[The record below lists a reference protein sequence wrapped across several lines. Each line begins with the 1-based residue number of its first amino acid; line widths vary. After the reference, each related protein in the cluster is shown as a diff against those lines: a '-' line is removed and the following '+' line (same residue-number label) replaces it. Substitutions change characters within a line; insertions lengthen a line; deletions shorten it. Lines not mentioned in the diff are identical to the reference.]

1 MVSML
6 ISTISRKGVRWM
18 DNKLSEYVLK
28 HSRKHDKE
36 LKYDFM
42 PSMLEIIERPAH
54 KAGTVIILGIFS
66 LLIAAV
72 IWACLSKTDIVV
84 TSSGTIQPVGNISSL
99 NSYAS
104 GTIKSINVEEGAY
117 VKEGDILIELDTQSL
132 DIDADTL
139 NNQKEVLEAQ
149 KSVYT
154 MIRNNEELNKID
166 ISMYDANLQP
176 YILTIIDN
184 DKAYH
189 NNLST
194 LESDKENAA
203 LNRDIANIK
212 LEEYNSNPDISQAEY
227 DAQRLVVKQTE
238 NAFIQAET
246 NVLKAQTTYSEQVNS
261 NISEINSKLSQ
272 IGADLEKYRLSIEN
286 QKIVAPVNGYI
297 NSIAVNNIG
306 ETVTSAQQVV
316 TIVPADTPVEMV
328 CYVKNMDI
336 ADIKVGMD
344 AEIKLEAYPYN
355 KYGTVKGTVKYI
367 SPSSFNIEKQ
377 GSVYLVKLDID
388 NSNSNINVM
397 SGLTGAVEI
406 KIGKRSIM
414 RYFLDPIVKGFG
426 DSMKEK

>member
-154 MIRNNEELNKID
+154 MIRNNEELDKID

-212 LEEYNSNPDISQAEY
+212 LEEYNRNPDISQAEY

-367 SPSSFNIEKQ
+367 SPSSFNTEQQ
-377 GSVYLVKLDID
+377 GSVYLVKLDVDDSNESID
-388 NSNSNINVM
+388 IM
-397 SGLTGAVEI
+397 SGLTGTVEV
-406 KIGKRSIM
+406 KVGKRSIM

>member
-1 MVSML
+1 ML
-6 ISTISRKGVRWM
+6 ISIISSKGVRSM
-18 DNKLSEYVLK
+18 DNEQREYALK

-54 KAGTVIILGIFS
+54 AAGTVIILGIFT

-117 VKEGDILIELDTQSL
+117 VKAGDVLIELDTQSL

-149 KSVYT
+149 KKIYT
-154 MIRNNEELNKID
+154 MIRNNEDLTQVD
-166 ISMYDANLQP
+166 ISKYDVNLQP
-176 YILTIIDN
+176 YILSIIDN

-194 LESDKENAA
+194 LESAKENAG

-212 LEEYNSNPDISQAEY
+212 LEEYNTNENISQAEY
-227 DAQRLVVKQTE
+227 DAQKLVVKQTE
-238 NAFIQAET
+238 NEFIQAET
-246 NVLKAQTTYSEQVNS
+246 NVLKAQITYSEQVNS
-261 NISEINSKLSQ
+261 NLSEINGKLSQ
-272 IGADLEKYRLSIEN
+272 IGAELEKYRLSIEN
-286 QKIVAPVNGYI
+286 QKIVAPINGYI
-297 NSIAVNNIG
+297 NNIAVNNVG

-336 ADIKVGMD
+336 ADIKTGMD

-355 KYGTVKGTVKYI
+355 KYGTVKGRVKYI
-367 SPSSFNIEKQ
+367 SPSSFNTEKM
-377 GSVYLVKLDID
+377 GSVYLVKLDVE
-388 NSNSNINVM
+388 NSNPKINVM
-397 SGLTGAVEI
+397 SGLTGAVEV
-406 KIGKRSIM
+406 KVGKRSIM

>member
-1 MVSML
+1 
-6 ISTISRKGVRWM
+6 M
-18 DNKLSEYVLK
+18 DNKLTEYALK

-54 KAGTVIILGIFS
+54 KAGTVIILGVFT

-104 GTIKSINVEEGAY
+104 GTIKSINIEEGAY
-117 VKEGDILIELDTQSL
+117 VKAGDVLIELDTQSL

-139 NNQKEVLEAQ
+139 NNQKKVLEAQ
-149 KSVYT
+149 KDIYSK
-154 MIRNNEELNKID
+154 IKNNADLTKVD
-166 ISMYDANLQP
+166 ISKFETDIQP
-176 YILTIIDN
+176 YILSIIDN
-184 DKAYH
+184 DKVYH

-194 LESDKENAA
+194 LESEKENAA

-212 LEEYNSNPDISQAEY
+212 LDEYNTNDDISQAEY
-227 DAQRLVVKQTE
+227 DAQKLVVKQTE

-246 NVLKAQTTYSEQVNS
+246 NVLKAQITYSEQINS
-261 NISEINSKLSQ
+261 AISEINGKLRQ
-272 IGADLEKYRLSIEN
+272 IEADLDKYRLSIEN

-297 NSIAVNNIG
+297 NNIAVNNVG

-367 SPSSFNIEKQ
+367 SPSSFNTEKM
-377 GSVYLVKLDID
+377 GSVYLVKLDVD
-388 NSNSNINVM
+388 NSNQKINVM
-397 SGLTGAVEI
+397 SGLTGAVEV
-406 KIGKRSIM
+406 KVGKRSIM

>member
-1 MVSML
+1 
-6 ISTISRKGVRWM
+6 M
-18 DNKLSEYVLK
+18 DNKLTEYALR
-28 HSRKHDKE
+28 HSKKHDKE

-54 KAGTVIILGIFS
+54 VAGTVIIIGIFS

-84 TSSGTIQPVGNISSL
+84 TSNGTIQPVGNISSL

-104 GTIKSINVEEGAY
+104 GTVKKINVEEGAF
-117 VKEGDILIELDTQSL
+117 VTMGQVLIELDTQSL
-132 DIDADTL
+132 DIDVDTL
-139 NNQKEVLEAQ
+139 NNQKKVLEAQ
-149 KSVYT
+149 KSFYM
-154 MIRNNEELNKID
+154 MIRNQED
-166 ISMYDANLQP
+166 ISAVDISKYAGNVQP
-176 YILTIIDN
+176 YLLTIIDN

-194 LESDKENAA
+194 LESEKENAA

-212 LEEYNSNPDISQAEY
+212 LEEYSRNDEVSQAEY
-227 DAQRLVVKQTE
+227 DAQKLVVKQTE

-246 NVLKAQTTYSEQVNS
+246 NVLKAQTTYSEQVNA
-261 NISEINSKLSQ
+261 NISEINGKLSQ
-272 IGADLEKYRLSIEN
+272 IEADLNKYNLSISN

-306 ETVTSAQQVV
+306 ETVTVAQQVV
-316 TIVPADTPVEMV
+316 TIVPADSDVEMV
-328 CYVKNMDI
+328 CYIKNMDI
-336 ADIKVGMD
+336 ADIKTGMD

-355 KYGTVKGTVKYI
+355 KYGTVKGKVKYI
-367 SPSSFNIEKQ
+367 SPSSFNTEKM
-377 GSVYLVKLDID
+377 GSVYLVKLDVE
-388 NSNSNINVM
+388 NSNEKIDIM
-397 SGLTGAVEI
+397 SGLTGTVEV
-406 KIGKRSIM
+406 KVGKRSIM

>member
-1 MVSML
+1 
-6 ISTISRKGVRWM
+6 M
-18 DNKLSEYVLK
+18 DNKLTEYALK

-54 KAGTVIILGIFS
+54 KAGTVIIVGIFT
-66 LLIAAV
+66 LLIAVV
-72 IWACLSKTDIVV
+72 IWACLSKTDIVI

-104 GTIKSINVEEGAY
+104 GTIKSINIEEGAY
-117 VKEGDILIELDTQSL
+117 VKAGDVLIELDTQSI
-132 DIDADTL
+132 DIDVDAL
-139 NNQKEVLEAQ
+139 NDQMNVLKAQKEI
-149 KSVYT
+149 YT
-154 MIRNNEELNKID
+154 MIKANTDVTKLD
-166 ISMYDANLQP
+166 ISKYDAELQP

-184 DKAYH
+184 DKVYR

-194 LESDKENAA
+194 LENEKENAS

-212 LEEYNSNPDISQAEY
+212 LDEYNRNPDISQADF
-227 DAQRLVVKQTE
+227 DAQGLVVKQAE
-238 NAFIQAET
+238 NAYIQAES
-246 NVLKAQTTYSEQVNS
+246 NVLKAQITYSEQVNS
-261 NISEINSKLSQ
+261 NISEINGKLRQ
-272 IGADLEKYRLSIEN
+272 IEAELDKYRLSLEN

-297 NSIAVNNIG
+297 NNIAVNNVG

-336 ADIKVGMD
+336 ADIKAGMD

-367 SPSSFNIEKQ
+367 SPSSFNSETM
-377 GSVYLVKLDID
+377 GSVYLVKLDVD
-388 NSNSNINVM
+388 NSNPNINVM
-397 SGLTGAVEI
+397 SGLTGSVEV
-406 KIGKRSIM
+406 KVGKRSVM

>member
-1 MVSML
+1 MADER
-6 ISTISRKGVRWM
+6 I
-18 DNKLSEYVLK
+18 EYALK
-28 HSRKHDKE
+28 HSKKHDRE

-42 PSMLEIIERPAH
+42 PSMLEIIDRPAH
-54 KAGTVIILGIFS
+54 AAGKVIILSVFS

-117 VKEGDILIELDTQSL
+117 VKAGDILIELDTQSL

-139 NNQKEVLEAQ
+139 NSQKEVLEAQ
-149 KSVYT
+149 KEIYA
-154 MIRNNEELNKID
+154 MIRTNEDIDSID
-166 ISMYDANLQP
+166 ITKYDVNIQP
-176 YILTIIDN
+176 YILTIIDT
-184 DKAYH
+184 DKSYR

-194 LESDKENAA
+194 LESAKENAS
-203 LNRDIANIK
+203 LNSDIAKIK
-212 LEEYNSNPDISQAEY
+212 LDEYKTNPAVSQAEY
-227 DAQRLVVKQTE
+227 DAQKLVVKQAE
-238 NAFIQAET
+238 NEFIQAET
-246 NVLKAQTTYSEQVNS
+246 NVLKAQTTYSEQINS
-261 NISEINSKLSQ
+261 SLSEINGNISQ
-272 IGADLEKYRLSIEN
+272 IDAQLEKYRLSIEN
-286 QKIVAPVNGYI
+286 QKIVSPVNGYI

-367 SPSSFNIEKQ
+367 SPSSFQNEKL
-377 GSVYLVKLDID
+377 GSVYLVKLDVD
-388 NSNSNINVM
+388 DSNPNINVM
-397 SGLTGAVEI
+397 SGLSGAVEV
-406 KIGKRSIM
+406 KIGTQSIM

-426 DSMKEK
+426 NSMKEK